1 MTKKEFVEA
10 LKRVIV
16 CNSNLEAD
24 EDDEIIFNNTKSVN
38 VIDDDMIIVNLSD
51 EAFAIKVKSI

>member
-10 LKRVIV
+10 LKGVIV
-16 CNSNLEAD
+16 CNSDLEAD

-51 EAFAIKVKSI
+51 GAFIIKVKSI

>member
-10 LKRVIV
+10 LKGVIV
-16 CNSNLEAD
+16 CNSDLEAD
-24 EDDEIIFNNTKSVN
+24 EDDEIVFNNTKSVN

-51 EAFAIKVKSI
+51 GAFIIKVKSI